1 MNYVALKMLFGD
13 RAKYLMLLCGLTFAV
28 MLIVQQGS
36 IFWGLMIWSQSSVS
50 NLNVPIWV
58 TDPGIA
64 QVDEVKPIA
73 DTAVDRVRSVPG
85 VEWAV
90 PLYKGLL
97 RARLSN
103 GDYHQITLTGL
114 ESSTLIGRPA
124 EVLEGRF
131 EDVLQPD
138 AVVLD
143 QWAVERMGGP
153 DVIKIGTVF
162 ELNDK
167 LARVVAIAKTQ
178 KSFTNIPVVYTTYER
193 AIRYVPRERRTLSYV
208 LAKAKDGV
216 PVAEVTKR
224 IHEQTGLGAF
234 TAEDFGW
241 KTIGWVLKNTGIG
254 INFGTT
260 ILLGF
265 IVGMAIAGQTFYL
278 FTVENLRQFGAL
290 KAMGASTFTLAR
302 MILLQAFTVG
312 LTGYGVGI
320 GLATVFGF
328 FTARSGGLP
337 FIETWRLLLLV
348 LGALLVLSTY
358 AGRGP
363 TAAADVERCVRGADA
378 VIHCL
383 GIGGTGDGS
392 PTTLV
397 SDSVKVVLAAMKSHG
412 VPRIVC
418 MSNIGVGGSGP

>member
-13 RAKYLMLLCGLTFAV
+13 RAKYLMLLCGLSFAV

-36 IFWGLMIWSQSSVS
+36 IFWGLMMWSQASIT

-73 DTAVDRVRSVPG
+73 DTAVDRVRSIDG

-97 RARLSN
+97 RARLAN
-103 GDYHQITLTGL
+103 GEYHQITLTGL
-114 ESSTLIGRPA
+114 ESATLIGRPA

-131 EDVLQPD
+131 EDILQPD
-138 AVVLD
+138 AVALD

-153 DVIKIGTVF
+153 TVVKVGTIF

-193 AIRYVPRERRTLSYV
+193 ALRYVPRERRTLSYV
-208 LAKAKDGV
+208 LAKAKDGT
-216 PVAEVTKR
+216 PVEEVIQR
-224 IHEQTGLGAF
+224 IQSQTGMGAF
-234 TAEDFGW
+234 TSERFGL
-241 KTIGWVLKNTGIG
+241 KTIIWVLKNTGIG

-290 KAMGASTFTLAR
+290 KAMGTSTFTLAR
-302 MILLQAFTVG
+302 MIILQAFTVG
-312 LTGYGVGI
+312 LTGYGVGV
-320 GLATVFGF
+320 GLATLFGF
-328 FTARSGGLP
+328 LTAHGGNLP
-337 FIETWRLLLLV
+337 FAETWQLLLLV
-348 LGALLVLSTY
+348 LIALLTICIVSASVSIMKL
-358 AGRGP
+358 
-363 TAAADVERCVRGADA
+363 VRLEPA
-378 VIHCL
+378 
-383 GIGGTGDGS
+383 
-392 PTTLV
+392 
-397 SDSVKVVLAAMKSHG
+397 
-412 VPRIVC
+412 IVFR
-418 MSNIGVGGSGP
+418 

>member
-216 PVAEVTKR
+216 PVAEVTKH

-290 KAMGASTFTLAR
+290 KAMGASTWTLAR

-337 FIETWRLLLLV
+337 FIETWQLLLLV
-348 LGALLVLSTY
+348 LVALLAICTFSALIS
-358 AGRGP
+358 
-363 TAAADVERCVRGADA
+363 
-378 VIHCL
+378 I
-383 GIGGTGDGS
+383 I
-392 PTTLV
+392 
-397 SDSVKVVLAAMKSHG
+397 KLARLEPA
-412 VPRIVC
+412 IVFR
-418 MSNIGVGGSGP
+418 

>member
-13 RAKYLMLLCGLTFAV
+13 RAKYLMLLCGLTFCV

-36 IFWGLMIWSQSSVS
+36 IFWGLMMWSQANIS

-64 QVDEVKPIA
+64 QVDEVKPLA
-73 DTAVDRVRSVPG
+73 STAVDRVRSVDG

-90 PLYKGLL
+90 PLYRGVL
-97 RARLSN
+97 RARLTN
-103 GDYHQITLTGL
+103 GDYHQITMTGL
-114 ESSTLIGRPA
+114 ESATLIGRPA

-131 EDVLQPD
+131 EDILQPD
-138 AVVLD
+138 AVVVD

-153 DVIKIGTVF
+153 TVVRVGTIF

-193 AIRYVPRERRTLSYV
+193 AIRYVPHERRSLSYV
-208 LAKAKDGV
+208 LAKAKDGI
-216 PVAEVTKR
+216 PVEDVIHRIRAE
-224 IHEQTGLGAF
+224 TGLGAF
-234 TAEDFGW
+234 TEEDFGI
-241 KTIGWVLKNTGIG
+241 KTYMWVLKNTGIG

-278 FTVENLRQFGAL
+278 FTIENLRQFGAL

-312 LTGYGVGI
+312 LAGYGVGI
-320 GLATVFGF
+320 GLATVFGYL
-328 FTARSGGLP
+328 TASGGQLP
-337 FIETWRLLLLV
+337 FAETWQLLLLV
-348 LGALLVLSTY
+348 LVALLVICTFSALISIIKL
-358 AGRGP
+358 ARLEP
-363 TAAADVERCVRGADA
+363 A
-378 VIHCL
+378 
-383 GIGGTGDGS
+383 
-392 PTTLV
+392 
-397 SDSVKVVLAAMKSHG
+397 SVF
-412 VPRIVC
+412 R
-418 MSNIGVGGSGP
+418 

>member
-153 DVIKIGTVF
+153 NVIKIGTVF

-216 PVAEVTKR
+216 PVAEVTTR

-328 FTARSGGLP
+328 MTARSGGLP
-337 FIETWRLLLLV
+337 FIETWQLLLLV
-348 LGALLVLSTY
+348 LVALLAICTFSALIS
-358 AGRGP
+358 
-363 TAAADVERCVRGADA
+363 
-378 VIHCL
+378 I
-383 GIGGTGDGS
+383 I
-392 PTTLV
+392 
-397 SDSVKVVLAAMKSHG
+397 KLARLEPA
-412 VPRIVC
+412 IVFR
-418 MSNIGVGGSGP
+418 

>member
-153 DVIKIGTVF
+153 NLIKVGTIF

-216 PVAEVTKR
+216 PVAEVTRR

-234 TAEDFGW
+234 TADEFGW

-337 FIETWRLLLLV
+337 FIETWQLLLLV
-348 LGALLVLSTY
+348 LVALLAICTFSALIS
-358 AGRGP
+358 
-363 TAAADVERCVRGADA
+363 
-378 VIHCL
+378 I
-383 GIGGTGDGS
+383 I
-392 PTTLV
+392 
-397 SDSVKVVLAAMKSHG
+397 KLARLEPA
-412 VPRIVC
+412 IVFR
-418 MSNIGVGGSGP
+418 

>member
-36 IFWGLMIWSQSSVS
+36 IFWGLMIWSQSSIS

-58 TDPGIA
+58 TDPGIS

-103 GDYHQITLTGL
+103 GEYHQITLTGL

-124 EVLEGRF
+124 EILEGRF
-131 EDVLQPD
+131 EDILQPD
-138 AVVLD
+138 AVALD
-143 QWAVERMGGP
+143 QWAVKRMGGP
-153 DVIKIGTVF
+153 TVIKIGTIF

-216 PVAEVTKR
+216 PVEEVTRR

-234 TAEDFGW
+234 TAEEFGW
-241 KTIGWVLKNTGIG
+241 KTIWWVLKNTGIG
-254 INFGTT
+254 TNFGTT

-290 KAMGASTFTLAR
+290 KAMGASTFALSR

-328 FTARSGGLP
+328 LTARSGGFP
-337 FIETWRLLLLV
+337 FIETWQLLLLV
-348 LGALLVLSTY
+348 LVALLAICTFSALISIIKL
-358 AGRGP
+358 ARLEP
-363 TAAADVERCVRGADA
+363 
-378 VIHCL
+378 
-383 GIGGTGDGS
+383 GI
-392 PTTLV
+392 V
-397 SDSVKVVLAAMKSHG
+397 F
-412 VPRIVC
+412 R
-418 MSNIGVGGSGP
+418 

>member
-36 IFWGLMIWSQSSVS
+36 IFWGLMMWSQANIS

-73 DTAVDRVRSVPG
+73 STGVDRVRSVDG

-97 RARLSN
+97 RARLAD

-114 ESSTLIGRPA
+114 ESATLIGRPSQI
-124 EVLEGRF
+124 LEGRF
-131 EDVLQPD
+131 EDILQPD

-153 DVIKIGTVF
+153 TVVKVGTIF

-193 AIRYVPRERRTLSYV
+193 AMRYVPRERRILSYV

-216 PVAEVTKR
+216 PVEDVVQR
-224 IHEQTGLGAF
+224 IRAQTGLGAF
-234 TAEDFGW
+234 TEEEFGW
-241 KTIGWVLKNTGIG
+241 KTIMWVLKNTGIG

-328 FTARSGGLP
+328 LTASGGNLP
-337 FIETWRLLLLV
+337 FAETWQLLLMVLV
-348 LGALLVLSTY
+348 ALLAICTFSALIS
-358 AGRGP
+358 
-363 TAAADVERCVRGADA
+363 
-378 VIHCL
+378 I
-383 GIGGTGDGS
+383 I
-392 PTTLV
+392 
-397 SDSVKVVLAAMKSHG
+397 KLARLEPA
-412 VPRIVC
+412 IVFR
-418 MSNIGVGGSGP
+418 

>member
-13 RAKYLMLLCGLTFAV
+13 RAKYLMLLCGLTFSV

-36 IFWGLMIWSQSSVS
+36 IFWGLMMWSQASIS
-50 NLNVPIWV
+50 NVNVPIWV

-73 DTAVDRVRSVPG
+73 STAVDRVRSVDG

-97 RARLSN
+97 RARLAS
-103 GDYHQITLTGL
+103 GEYHQITLTGL

-131 EDVLQPD
+131 EDILQPD

-153 DVIKIGTVF
+153 TVVTVGTIF

-193 AIRYVPRERRTLSYV
+193 ALRYVPRERRTLSYV
-208 LAKAKDGV
+208 LAKANDGV
-216 PVAEVTKR
+216 PVEDVIQR
-224 IHEQTGLGAF
+224 IRAQTGLGAF
-234 TAEDFGW
+234 TGENFGL
-241 KTIGWVLKNTGIG
+241 KTITWVLKNTGIG

-290 KAMGASTFTLAR
+290 KAMGASGFTLAR

-312 LTGYGVGI
+312 LTGYGLGI

-328 FTARSGGLP
+328 LTAQGGNLP
-337 FIETWRLLLLV
+337 FAETWQLLLLV
-348 LGALLVLSTY
+348 LIALLSICTFS
-358 AGRGP
+358 AM
-363 TAAADVERCVRGADA
+363 
-378 VIHCL
+378 IS
-383 GIGGTGDGS
+383 II
-392 PTTLV
+392 
-397 SDSVKVVLAAMKSHG
+397 KLARLEPA
-412 VPRIVC
+412 IVFR
-418 MSNIGVGGSGP
+418 

>member
-1 MNYVALKMLFGD
+1 MNYIALKMLFGD

-36 IFWGLMIWSQSSVS
+36 IFWGLMIWSQSSIS
-50 NLNVPIWV
+50 NINVPIWV

-73 DTAVDRVRSVPG
+73 GTAVDRVRSVPG

-90 PLYKGLL
+90 PLFKGLL
-97 RARLSN
+97 RSRLSN
-103 GDYHQITLTGL
+103 GEYHQITLAGL
-114 ESSTLIGRPA
+114 ESSSLIGRPA

-131 EDVLQPD
+131 EDILQPD
-138 AVVLD
+138 AVALD

-153 DVIKIGTVF
+153 DVIKVGTIF

-193 AIRYVPRERRTLSYV
+193 AIRYVPRERRILSYV
-208 LAKAKDGV
+208 LAKPKDGV
-216 PVAEVTKR
+216 PIEEVTKR

-234 TAEDFGW
+234 TAEEFGW

-265 IVGMAIAGQTFYL
+265 IVGMAISGQTFYL

-320 GLATVFGF
+320 GLATLFGYL
-328 FTARSGGLP
+328 TARGGGLP
-337 FIETWRLLLLV
+337 FVETWQLLLLV
-348 LGALLVLSTY
+348 LVGLLAICTFSALIS
-358 AGRGP
+358 
-363 TAAADVERCVRGADA
+363 
-378 VIHCL
+378 I
-383 GIGGTGDGS
+383 
-392 PTTLV
+392 
-397 SDSVKVVLAAMKSHG
+397 VKLARLEPA
-412 VPRIVC
+412 IVFR
-418 MSNIGVGGSGP
+418 

>member
-153 DVIKIGTVF
+153 SVIKIGTIF

-216 PVAEVTKR
+216 PVGEVTKR

-320 GLATVFGF
+320 GLATAFGF
-328 FTARSGGLP
+328 LTARGGGLP
-337 FIETWRLLLLV
+337 FVETWQLLLLV
-348 LGALLVLSTY
+348 LMALLTICTFSALIS
-358 AGRGP
+358 
-363 TAAADVERCVRGADA
+363 
-378 VIHCL
+378 IF
-383 GIGGTGDGS
+383 
-392 PTTLV
+392 
-397 SDSVKVVLAAMKSHG
+397 KLARLEPA
-412 VPRIVC
+412 IVFR
-418 MSNIGVGGSGP
+418 

>member
-1 MNYVALKMLFGD
+1 MNYIALKMLFGD

-36 IFWGLMIWSQSSVS
+36 IFWGLMIWSQSSIS
-50 NLNVPIWV
+50 NINVPIWV

-73 DTAVDRVRSVPG
+73 GTAVDRVRSVPG

-90 PLYKGLL
+90 PLFKGLL
-97 RARLSN
+97 RARLAN
-103 GDYHQITLTGL
+103 GEYHQITLAGL
-114 ESSTLIGRPA
+114 ESSSLIGRPA

-131 EDVLQPD
+131 EDILQPD
-138 AVVLD
+138 AVALD

-153 DVIKIGTVF
+153 DVIKVGTIF

-193 AIRYVPRERRTLSYV
+193 AIHYMPAERRTLSYV

-216 PVAEVTKR
+216 PVEEVTRR

-234 TAEDFGW
+234 TADEFGW

-265 IVGMAIAGQTFYL
+265 IVGMAISGQTFYL

-320 GLATVFGF
+320 GLATVFGYL
-328 FTARSGGLP
+328 TARGGGLP
-337 FIETWRLLLLV
+337 FVETWQLLLLV
-348 LGALLVLSTY
+348 LVGLLAICTFSALIS
-358 AGRGP
+358 
-363 TAAADVERCVRGADA
+363 
-378 VIHCL
+378 I
-383 GIGGTGDGS
+383 
-392 PTTLV
+392 
-397 SDSVKVVLAAMKSHG
+397 VKLARLEPA
-412 VPRIVC
+412 IVFR
-418 MSNIGVGGSGP
+418 

>member
-13 RAKYLMLLCGLTFAV
+13 RAKYLMLLCGLGFAV

-36 IFWGLMIWSQSSVS
+36 IFWGLMMWSQASITNV
-50 NLNVPIWV
+50 NVPIWV

-73 DTAVDRVRSVPG
+73 DTAVDRVRSIDG

-97 RARLSN
+97 RARLPN
-103 GDYHQITLTGL
+103 GEYHQVTLTGL
-114 ESSTLIGRPA
+114 ESATLIGRPA

-131 EDVLQPD
+131 EDIRQPD

-153 DVIKIGTVF
+153 TVVTVGTLF

-167 LARVVAIAKTQ
+167 LARIVAIAKTQ

-193 AIRYVPRERRTLSYV
+193 AIHYVPRERRTLSYV
-208 LAKAKDGV
+208 LAKAKDEI
-216 PVAEVTKR
+216 PVNDVIER
-224 IHEQTGLGAF
+224 IQSQTGLGAF
-234 TAEDFGW
+234 TAEEFGM
-241 KTIGWVLKNTGIG
+241 KTIMWVLKNTGIG

-290 KAMGASTFTLAR
+290 KAMGTSTLTLAR
-302 MILLQAFTVG
+302 MIILQAFTVG
-312 LTGYGVGI
+312 LTGYGVGV
-320 GLATVFGF
+320 GLATLFGF
-328 FTARSGGLP
+328 LAAHGGNLP
-337 FIETWRLLLLV
+337 FAETWQLLLLV
-348 LGALLVLSTY
+348 LVALLAICIVSASVSIIKL
-358 AGRGP
+358 
-363 TAAADVERCVRGADA
+363 VR
-378 VIHCL
+378 L
-383 GIGGTGDGS
+383 EPGI
-392 PTTLV
+392 V
-397 SDSVKVVLAAMKSHG
+397 F
-412 VPRIVC
+412 R
-418 MSNIGVGGSGP
+418 

>member
-36 IFWGLMIWSQSSVS
+36 IFWGLMMWSQANIS

-73 DTAVDRVRSVPG
+73 STAVDRVRSVDG

-97 RARLSN
+97 RARLVD

-114 ESSTLIGRPA
+114 ESATLIGRPA
-124 EVLEGRF
+124 QILEGRF
-131 EDVLQPD
+131 EDILQPD

-153 DVIKIGTVF
+153 TVVKVGTIF

-193 AIRYVPRERRTLSYV
+193 AMRYVPRERRTLSYV
-208 LAKAKDGV
+208 LTKAKDAV
-216 PVAEVTKR
+216 PVEDVVQR
-224 IHEQTGLGAF
+224 IRTQTGLGAF
-234 TAEDFGW
+234 TEEEFGW
-241 KTIGWVLKNTGIG
+241 KTIMWVLKNTGIG

-328 FTARSGGLP
+328 LTASGGNLP
-337 FIETWRLLLLV
+337 FAETWQLLLMVLV
-348 LGALLVLSTY
+348 ALLAICTFSALIS
-358 AGRGP
+358 
-363 TAAADVERCVRGADA
+363 
-378 VIHCL
+378 I
-383 GIGGTGDGS
+383 I
-392 PTTLV
+392 
-397 SDSVKVVLAAMKSHG
+397 KLARLEPA
-412 VPRIVC
+412 IVFR
-418 MSNIGVGGSGP
+418 

>member
-36 IFWGLMIWSQSSVS
+36 IFWGLMMWSQASIT

-64 QVDEVKPIA
+64 QVDEVKPLA
-73 DTAVDRVRSVPG
+73 DTAVDRVRSVDG

-97 RARLSN
+97 RARLAT
-103 GDYHQITLTGL
+103 GEYHQITLTGL
-114 ESSTLIGRPA
+114 ESATLIGRPA

-131 EDVLQPD
+131 EDILQPD

-153 DVIKIGTVF
+153 TVVRVGTIF

-193 AIRYVPRERRTLSYV
+193 AMRYVPHERRILSYV
-208 LAKAKDGV
+208 LAKHKAGV
-216 PVAEVTKR
+216 PVEDVVQR
-224 IHEQTGLGAF
+224 IRTQTGLGAF
-234 TAEDFGW
+234 TQEDFGF
-241 KTIGWVLKNTGIG
+241 KTYMWVLVNTGIG

-278 FTVENLRQFGAL
+278 FTIENLRQFGAL
-290 KAMGASTFTLAR
+290 KAMGASSFTLSR

-312 LTGYGVGI
+312 LTGYGIGI
-320 GLATVFGF
+320 GFATVFGF
-328 FTARSGGLP
+328 LTARGGNLP
-337 FIETWRLLLLV
+337 FAETWQLLLLV
-348 LGALLVLSTY
+348 LVALL
-358 AGRGP
+358 AI
-363 TAAADVERCVRGADA
+363 C
-378 VIHCL
+378 
-383 GIGGTGDGS
+383 
-392 PTTLV
+392 LV
-397 SDSVKVVLAAMKSHG
+397 SASVSIIKLARLEPA
-412 VPRIVC
+412 IVFR
-418 MSNIGVGGSGP
+418 

>member
-36 IFWGLMIWSQSSVS
+36 IFWGLMIWSQSSIS

-58 TDPGIA
+58 TDPGIS

-103 GDYHQITLTGL
+103 GEYHQITLTGL

-124 EVLEGRF
+124 EILEGRF
-131 EDVLQPD
+131 EDILQPD
-138 AVVLD
+138 AVALD
-143 QWAVERMGGP
+143 QWAVKRMGGP
-153 DVIKIGTVF
+153 TVIKIGTIF

-216 PVAEVTKR
+216 PVEEVTKR
-224 IHEQTGLGAF
+224 IQEQTGLGAF
-234 TAEDFGW
+234 TAEEFGW
-241 KTIGWVLKNTGIG
+241 KTIWWVLKNTGIG

-290 KAMGASTFTLAR
+290 KAMGASTFALSR

-328 FTARSGGLP
+328 LTAQNGGLP
-337 FIETWRLLLLV
+337 FIETWQLLLLV
-348 LGALLVLSTY
+348 LVALLAICTFSALISIIKL
-358 AGRGP
+358 ARLEP
-363 TAAADVERCVRGADA
+363 
-378 VIHCL
+378 
-383 GIGGTGDGS
+383 GI
-392 PTTLV
+392 V
-397 SDSVKVVLAAMKSHG
+397 F
-412 VPRIVC
+412 R
-418 MSNIGVGGSGP
+418 

>member
-153 DVIKIGTVF
+153 NVIKIGTVF

-216 PVAEVTKR
+216 SPTEVTAR

-337 FIETWRLLLLV
+337 FIETWQLLLLV
-348 LGALLVLSTY
+348 LVALLAICTFSALIS
-358 AGRGP
+358 
-363 TAAADVERCVRGADA
+363 
-378 VIHCL
+378 I
-383 GIGGTGDGS
+383 I
-392 PTTLV
+392 
-397 SDSVKVVLAAMKSHG
+397 KLARLEPA
-412 VPRIVC
+412 IVFR
-418 MSNIGVGGSGP
+418 

>member
-1 MNYVALKMLFGD
+1 MLFGD

-36 IFWGLMIWSQSSVS
+36 IFWGLMMWSQSSVS
-50 NLNVPIWV
+50 NINVPIWV
-58 TDPGIA
+58 TDPGIG

-73 DTAVDRVRSVPG
+73 DTAVDRVRSVSG

-90 PLYKGLL
+90 PLYKGVL

-114 ESSTLIGRPA
+114 DASTLIGRPT

-131 EDVLQPD
+131 DDILQPD

-153 DVIKIGTVF
+153 TVIKIGTVF

-178 KSFTNIPVVYTTYER
+178 KNFTNIPVVYTTYER

-216 PVAEVTKR
+216 SDAEVTAR

-234 TAEDFGW
+234 TAQEFGW
-241 KTIGWVLKNTGIG
+241 KTINWVLKNTGIG

-290 KAMGASTFTLAR
+290 KAMGASTLTLAR

-312 LTGYGVGI
+312 LTGYGIGI
-320 GLATVFGF
+320 GFATAFGLF
-328 FTARSGGLP
+328 SAKGGGLP
-337 FIETWRLLLLV
+337 FVETWQLLLV
-348 LGALLVLSTY
+348 VLIALLSICACSALIS
-358 AGRGP
+358 
-363 TAAADVERCVRGADA
+363 
-378 VIHCL
+378 I
-383 GIGGTGDGS
+383 I
-392 PTTLV
+392 
-397 SDSVKVVLAAMKSHG
+397 KLARLEPA
-412 VPRIVC
+412 IVFR
-418 MSNIGVGGSGP
+418 

>member
-64 QVDEVKPIA
+64 QVDEVKPID

-153 DVIKIGTVF
+153 NVIKIGTVF

-302 MILLQAFTVG
+302 MIILQAFTVG

-328 FTARSGGLP
+328 LTARSGGLP
-337 FIETWRLLLLV
+337 FIETWQLLLLV
-348 LGALLVLSTY
+348 LVALLAICTFSALIS
-358 AGRGP
+358 
-363 TAAADVERCVRGADA
+363 
-378 VIHCL
+378 I
-383 GIGGTGDGS
+383 I
-392 PTTLV
+392 
-397 SDSVKVVLAAMKSHG
+397 KLARLEPA
-412 VPRIVC
+412 IVFR
-418 MSNIGVGGSGP
+418 

>member
-1 MNYVALKMLFGD
+1 VNYVALKMLFGD

-153 DVIKIGTVF
+153 NVIKIGTVF

-216 PVAEVTKR
+216 PVAEVTTR

-312 LTGYGVGI
+312 LTGYGIGI

-328 FTARSGGLP
+328 LTARSGGLP
-337 FIETWRLLLLV
+337 FIETWQLLLLV
-348 LGALLVLSTY
+348 LVALLAICTFSALIS
-358 AGRGP
+358 
-363 TAAADVERCVRGADA
+363 
-378 VIHCL
+378 I
-383 GIGGTGDGS
+383 I
-392 PTTLV
+392 
-397 SDSVKVVLAAMKSHG
+397 KLARLEPA
-412 VPRIVC
+412 IVFR
-418 MSNIGVGGSGP
+418 

>member
-13 RAKYLMLLCGLTFAV
+13 RAKYLMLLCGLSFAV

-36 IFWGLMIWSQSSVS
+36 IFWGLMMWSQASITNV
-50 NLNVPIWV
+50 NVPIWV

-73 DTAVDRVRSVPG
+73 DTAVDRVRSIDG

-97 RARLSN
+97 RARLPN
-103 GDYHQITLTGL
+103 GEYHQVTLTGL
-114 ESSTLIGRPA
+114 ESTTLIGRPA

-131 EDVLQPD
+131 EDIRQPD

-153 DVIKIGTVF
+153 TVVTVGTIF

-167 LARVVAIAKTQ
+167 LARIVAIAKTQ

-193 AIRYVPRERRTLSYV
+193 AIDYVPRERRTLSYV
-208 LAKAKDGV
+208 LAKAKDDI
-216 PVAEVTKR
+216 PVEDVIER
-224 IHEQTGLGAF
+224 IQSQTGLGAF
-234 TAEDFGW
+234 TAEGFGM
-241 KTIGWVLKNTGIG
+241 KTIVWVLKNTGIG

-290 KAMGASTFTLAR
+290 KAMGTSTLTLAQ
-302 MILLQAFTVG
+302 MIILQAFTVG
-312 LTGYGVGI
+312 LTGYGVGV
-320 GLATVFGF
+320 GLATLFGF
-328 FTARSGGLP
+328 LAAHGGNLP
-337 FIETWRLLLLV
+337 FAETWQLLLLV
-348 LGALLVLSTY
+348 LVALLAICIVSASVSIIKL
-358 AGRGP
+358 
-363 TAAADVERCVRGADA
+363 VR
-378 VIHCL
+378 L
-383 GIGGTGDGS
+383 EPGI
-392 PTTLV
+392 V
-397 SDSVKVVLAAMKSHG
+397 F
-412 VPRIVC
+412 R
-418 MSNIGVGGSGP
+418 

>member
-153 DVIKIGTVF
+153 SVIKVGTVF

-216 PVAEVTKR
+216 PVAEVTRR

-337 FIETWRLLLLV
+337 FIETWQLLLLV
-348 LGALLVLSTY
+348 LAALLAICTFSALIS
-358 AGRGP
+358 
-363 TAAADVERCVRGADA
+363 
-378 VIHCL
+378 I
-383 GIGGTGDGS
+383 
-392 PTTLV
+392 
-397 SDSVKVVLAAMKSHG
+397 VKLARLEPA
-412 VPRIVC
+412 IVFR
-418 MSNIGVGGSGP
+418 

>member
-1 MNYVALKMLFGD
+1 VNYVALKMLFGD

-36 IFWGLMIWSQSSVS
+36 IFWGLMMWSQASIT

-73 DTAVDRVRSVPG
+73 DTAVDRVRSVDG

-97 RARLSN
+97 RARLAN
-103 GDYHQITLTGL
+103 GEYHQITLTGL
-114 ESSTLIGRPA
+114 ESATLIGRPA

-131 EDVLQPD
+131 ENILQPD

-153 DVIKIGTVF
+153 TVIKVGTIF

-167 LARVVAIAKTQ
+167 LARIVAIAKTQ

-193 AIRYVPRERRTLSYV
+193 AIRYVPHERRTLSYV
-208 LAKAKDGV
+208 LAKAKDGI
-216 PVAEVTKR
+216 PVEEVIQR
-224 IHEQTGLGAF
+224 IQTQTGLGAF
-234 TAEDFGW
+234 TAEEFGW
-241 KTIGWVLKNTGIG
+241 KTILWVLKNTGIG

-290 KAMGASTFTLAR
+290 KAMGASTLTLAR

-320 GLATVFGF
+320 GLATVFGYL
-328 FTARSGGLP
+328 TASGGSLP
-337 FIETWRLLLLV
+337 FVETWQLLLLV
-348 LGALLVLSTY
+348 LVALLTICIVSATVSIVKL
-358 AGRGP
+358 ARLEP
-363 TAAADVERCVRGADA
+363 
-378 VIHCL
+378 
-383 GIGGTGDGS
+383 GI
-392 PTTLV
+392 V
-397 SDSVKVVLAAMKSHG
+397 F
-412 VPRIVC
+412 R
-418 MSNIGVGGSGP
+418 

>member
-1 MNYVALKMLFGD
+1 MNYIALKMLFGD

-36 IFWGLMIWSQSSVS
+36 IFWGLMIWSQSSIS
-50 NLNVPIWV
+50 NINVPIWV

-73 DTAVDRVRSVPG
+73 GTAVDRVRSVPG

-90 PLYKGLL
+90 PLFKGLL
-97 RARLSN
+97 RARLAN
-103 GDYHQITLTGL
+103 GEYHQITLTGL
-114 ESSTLIGRPA
+114 ESSSLIGRPA

-131 EDVLQPD
+131 EDILQPD
-138 AVVLD
+138 AVALD

-153 DVIKIGTVF
+153 DVIKVGTIF

-193 AIRYVPRERRTLSYV
+193 AIHYMPAERRTLSYV

-216 PVAEVTKR
+216 PLDEVTRR

-234 TAEDFGW
+234 TAEEFGW

-265 IVGMAIAGQTFYL
+265 IVGMAISGQTFYL

-320 GLATVFGF
+320 GLATVFGYV
-328 FTARSGGLP
+328 TARGGGLP
-337 FIETWRLLLLV
+337 FVETWQLLLLV
-348 LGALLVLSTY
+348 LVGL
-358 AGRGP
+358 
-363 TAAADVERCVRGADA
+363 
-378 VIHCL
+378 L
-383 GIGGTGDGS
+383 GICTFS
-392 PTTLV
+392 ALI
-397 SDSVKVVLAAMKSHG
+397 SIVKLARLEPA
-412 VPRIVC
+412 IVFR
-418 MSNIGVGGSGP
+418 

>member
-36 IFWGLMIWSQSSVS
+36 IFWGLMMWSQASIT

-64 QVDEVKPIA
+64 QVDEVKPLA
-73 DTAVDRVRSVPG
+73 DTAVDRVRSVDG

-97 RARLSN
+97 RARLTT
-103 GDYHQITLTGL
+103 GEYHQITLTGL
-114 ESSTLIGRPA
+114 ESATLIGRPA

-131 EDVLQPD
+131 EDILQPD

-153 DVIKIGTVF
+153 TIVRVGTIF

-193 AIRYVPRERRTLSYV
+193 AMRYVPRERRILSYV
-208 LAKAKDGV
+208 LAKHKDGV
-216 PVAEVTKR
+216 PVEDVIQQIQT
-224 IHEQTGLGAF
+224 QTGLGAF
-234 TAEDFGW
+234 TQEDFGF
-241 KTIGWVLKNTGIG
+241 KTYMWVLVNTGIG

-278 FTVENLRQFGAL
+278 FTIENLRQFGAL
-290 KAMGASTFTLAR
+290 KAMGASSFTLAR

-312 LTGYGVGI
+312 ITGYGIGI
-320 GLATVFGF
+320 GLATIFGF
-328 FTARSGGLP
+328 LTARGGNLP
-337 FIETWRLLLLV
+337 FAETWQLLLLV
-348 LGALLVLSTY
+348 LVALL
-358 AGRGP
+358 AI
-363 TAAADVERCVRGADA
+363 C
-378 VIHCL
+378 
-383 GIGGTGDGS
+383 
-392 PTTLV
+392 LV
-397 SDSVKVVLAAMKSHG
+397 SASVSIIKLARLEPA
-412 VPRIVC
+412 IVFR
-418 MSNIGVGGSGP
+418 

>member
-1 MNYVALKMLFGD
+1 MNYIALKMLFGD

-36 IFWGLMIWSQSSVS
+36 IFWGLMIWSQSSIS
-50 NLNVPIWV
+50 NINVPIWV

-73 DTAVDRVRSVPG
+73 STAVDRVRSVPG

-90 PLYKGLL
+90 PLFKGLL

-103 GDYHQITLTGL
+103 GEYHQIILAGL
-114 ESSTLIGRPA
+114 ESSSLIGRPA

-131 EDVLQPD
+131 EDILQPD
-138 AVVLD
+138 AVALD

-153 DVIKIGTVF
+153 DVIKVGTIF

-193 AIRYVPRERRTLSYV
+193 AIRYVPRERRILSYV
-208 LAKAKDGV
+208 LAKPKDGV
-216 PVAEVTKR
+216 PIEEVTKR

-234 TAEDFGW
+234 TAEEFGW

-265 IVGMAIAGQTFYL
+265 IVGMAISGQTFYL

-320 GLATVFGF
+320 GLATVFGYL
-328 FTARSGGLP
+328 TARGGGLP
-337 FIETWRLLLLV
+337 FAETWQLLLLV
-348 LGALLVLSTY
+348 LVGLLAICTFSALIS
-358 AGRGP
+358 
-363 TAAADVERCVRGADA
+363 
-378 VIHCL
+378 I
-383 GIGGTGDGS
+383 
-392 PTTLV
+392 
-397 SDSVKVVLAAMKSHG
+397 VKLARLEPA
-412 VPRIVC
+412 IVFR
-418 MSNIGVGGSGP
+418 

>member
-1 MNYVALKMLFGD
+1 MNYVALRMLFGD

-36 IFWGLMIWSQSSVS
+36 IFWGLMIWSQSSIS

-73 DTAVDRVRSVPG
+73 DTTVDRVRSIPG

-97 RARLSN
+97 RARLKS
-103 GDYHQITLTGL
+103 GEYHQITLTGL
-114 ESSTLIGRPA
+114 DAASLIGRPA

-131 EDVLQPD
+131 EDLRQPD
-138 AVVLD
+138 AVALD

-153 DVIKIGTVF
+153 TVMKVGTVF

-178 KSFTNIPVVYTTYER
+178 KTFTNIPVVYTTYDR
-193 AIRYVPRERRTLSYV
+193 ALRYVPRERRTLSYV
-208 LAKAKDGV
+208 LAKSKDGE
-216 PVAEVTKR
+216 PIDEVIQR
-224 IHEQTGLGAF
+224 IRRQTGLGAF
-234 TAEDFGW
+234 TADAFGW

-260 ILLGF
+260 IFLGF
-265 IVGMAIAGQTFYL
+265 VVGMAIAGQTFYL

-290 KAMGASTFTLAR
+290 KAMGASTTTLAR

-312 LTGYGVGI
+312 ITGYGIGI
-320 GLATVFGF
+320 GLATIFGLL
-328 FTARSGGLP
+328 TAQEGQLP
-337 FIETWRLLLLV
+337 FLETWPLLLFV
-348 LGALLVLSTY
+348 FVALLIICSLS
-358 AGRGP
+358 AL
-363 TAAADVERCVRGADA
+363 
-378 VIHCL
+378 IS
-383 GIGGTGDGS
+383 II
-392 PTTLV
+392 
-397 SDSVKVVLAAMKSHG
+397 KLARLEPA
-412 VPRIVC
+412 IVFR
-418 MSNIGVGGSGP
+418 

>member
-36 IFWGLMIWSQSSVS
+36 IFWGLMMWSQANIS

-73 DTAVDRVRSVPG
+73 STGVDRVRSVDG

-97 RARLSN
+97 RARLAD

-114 ESSTLIGRPA
+114 ESATLIGRPA
-124 EVLEGRF
+124 QILEGRF
-131 EDVLQPD
+131 EDILQPD

-153 DVIKIGTVF
+153 TVVKVGTIF

-193 AIRYVPRERRTLSYV
+193 AMRYVPRERRILSYV

-216 PVAEVTKR
+216 PVEDVVQR
-224 IHEQTGLGAF
+224 IRAQTGLGAF
-234 TAEDFGW
+234 TEEEFGW
-241 KTIGWVLKNTGIG
+241 KTIMWVLKNTGIG

-328 FTARSGGLP
+328 LTASGGNLP
-337 FIETWRLLLLV
+337 FAETWQLLLMVLV
-348 LGALLVLSTY
+348 ALLAICTFSALIS
-358 AGRGP
+358 
-363 TAAADVERCVRGADA
+363 
-378 VIHCL
+378 I
-383 GIGGTGDGS
+383 I
-392 PTTLV
+392 
-397 SDSVKVVLAAMKSHG
+397 KLARLEPA
-412 VPRIVC
+412 IVFR
-418 MSNIGVGGSGP
+418 

>member
-153 DVIKIGTVF
+153 NVIKIGSVF

-216 PVAEVTKR
+216 SPAEVTKR

-337 FIETWRLLLLV
+337 FIETWQLLLLV
-348 LGALLVLSTY
+348 LVALLAICTFSALIS
-358 AGRGP
+358 
-363 TAAADVERCVRGADA
+363 
-378 VIHCL
+378 I
-383 GIGGTGDGS
+383 I
-392 PTTLV
+392 
-397 SDSVKVVLAAMKSHG
+397 KLARLEPA
-412 VPRIVC
+412 IVFR
-418 MSNIGVGGSGP
+418 